1 MSAPAELGLRM
12 PCPTNAKASPVA
24 ADEALRKALTKQ
36 HDLNPG
42 APRLQR
48 EDPPRARDRS
58 KILTSRSTATEA
70 QNDKLAE
77 LLEIAPR
84 HTHELRRLGIS
95 HPAGR
100 VQDLEARG
108 YVIGSDRVTTV
119 DDFGFTHKG
128 VARYSIISRP
138 EPAFADAGGSDE

>member
-1 MSAPAELGLRM
+1 MS
-12 PCPTNAKASPVA
+12 KA
-24 ADEALRKALTKQ
+24 
-36 HDLNPG
+36 
-42 APRLQR
+42 
-48 EDPPRARDRS
+48 
-58 KILTSRSTATEA
+58 LTSRSTATEA

-100 VQDLEARG
+100 IQDLEARG
-108 YVIGSDRVTTV
+108 YVIDSSRVSTV
-119 DDFGFTHKG
+119 DDFGFVHKG

-138 EPAFADAGGSDE
+138 ELTAQTGLEFEGAVSQAATADAGGSDE